1 MPIRPFESMA
11 EMYQYS
17 TRLSIFYCH
26 LNEPNI
32 SKYAKFLG
40 PPTDQGP
47 HLQPLRVSSMPSLRR
62 AFAVA
67 AVLFAAKTPMPR
79 SYAQKMPK
87 ASHAFTAKM
96 CAGGLDSVGPDFVG
110 VERLILGWYRMFV
123 QIEGLIC
130 TIRGSL

>member
-1 MPIRPFESMA
+1 MSHSESQSDRGR
-11 EMYQYS
+11 ELHLCS
-17 TRLSIFYCH
+17 GLRLCH
-26 LNEPNI
+26 NLVR
-32 SKYAKFLG
+32 S
-40 PPTDQGP
+40 
-47 HLQPLRVSSMPSLRR
+47 